1 MSDSDRSGPD
11 EDELEHVPF
20 PKMADTTAEWTIPR
34 KYAKLF
40 GANAPAK
47 SSGGGKR
54 RAAKP
59 LGLKDLARA
68 KPTDWLVMEKV
79 PGANFCFVVDANG
92 GERRFAILA
101 RIAH

>member
-47 SSGGGKR
+47 SSGGAGFGR
-54 RAAKP
+54 LAFDSVPVLAAAAYASVH
-59 LGLKDLARA
+59 GNDMMSFSR
-68 KPTDWLVMEKV
+68 LVSRGPPV
-79 PGANFCFVVDANG
+79 S
-92 GERRFAILA
+92 I
-101 RIAH
+101 